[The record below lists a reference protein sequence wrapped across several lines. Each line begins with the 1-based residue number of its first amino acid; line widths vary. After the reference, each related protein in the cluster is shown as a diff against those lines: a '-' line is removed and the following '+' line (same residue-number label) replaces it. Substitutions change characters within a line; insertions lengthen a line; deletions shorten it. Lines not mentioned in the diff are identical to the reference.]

1 MMVFIVILCG
11 VSFSSVIPCFICCSL
26 YFFMFFFFL
35 FFLFILLVYFF
46 CYIVRLF
53 TLLSCYDIWL
63 YGVAHAVLDMNMKVV
78 KSAVVYTKRFYMY
91 LW

>member
-11 VSFSSVIPCFICCSL
+11 VSFSSVVPFISSCSI
-26 YFFMFFFFL
+26 FFFFL

-46 CYIVRLF
+46 CYFVRLF

-63 YGVAHAVLDMNMKVV
+63 YGVAHVVLDMNMKVV

-91 LW
+91 L